1 MKKILA
7 LTLCLIL
14 TACSAIP
21 PELLAMLITPTAL
34 PPTKVVTPTITP
46 TITPTQPTPTFT
58 FTPTMIG
65 AKPSLTPTVM
75 PTIDLSATVTP
86 TSATSTPGPTMTAT
100 VTQKY
105 GGFAS
110 VFISVDQIY
119 YGACEPTETIINA
132 SVQDMVNVVNMVAFF
147 RLVDKV
153 TLKVTDWNPA
163 MSMQDKGG
171 GTFTLTLRST
181 DILDYKNYSD
191 VWISYQL
198 VGADKRGDPIARTQ
212 IVTNSITLMA
222 CP

>member
-7 LTLCLIL
+7 LTLCVIL
-14 TACSAIP
+14 AACSAIP
-21 PELLAMLITPTAL
+21 PELLSVLFTPTAP

-46 TITPTQPTPTFT
+46 TITPTLPTPTFT
-58 FTPTMIG
+58 STPTMIG
-65 AKPSLTPTVM
+65 AKPTPTETVM

-86 TSATSTPGPTMTAT
+86 TSVTETPGPTMTAT

-119 YGACEPTETIINA
+119 YGACEPTETVITA
-132 SVQDMVNVVNMVAFF
+132 SVQDTQNVTNMVAFF

-153 TLKVTDWNPA
+153 TLKATDWNPA
-163 MSMQDKGG
+163 MSMKDNGG
-171 GTFTLTLRST
+171 GNFTLTLRST
-181 DILDYKNYSD
+181 DIVDYKKYTG

-198 VGADKRGDPIARTQ
+198 VGADKVGNPIARTQ
-212 IVTNSITLMA
+212 IVTDSITLMA

>member
-1 MKKILA
+1 
-7 LTLCLIL
+7 
-14 TACSAIP
+14 
-21 PELLAMLITPTAL
+21 
-34 PPTKVVTPTITP
+34 
-46 TITPTQPTPTFT
+46 
-58 FTPTMIG
+58 
-65 AKPSLTPTVM
+65 
-75 PTIDLSATVTP
+75 
-86 TSATSTPGPTMTAT
+86 MTAT

>member
-7 LTLCLIL
+7 LTLCLTL
-14 TACSAIP
+14 AACSAIP
-21 PELLAMLITPTAL
+21 PELLAILITPTAL

>member
-21 PELLAMLITPTAL
+21 PELLAVLISPTA
-34 PPTKVVTPTITP
+34 PPPAKIVKPTMTPTIMP
-46 TITPTQPTPTFT
+46 TLPTPTFT

-65 AKPSLTPTVM
+65 VKPSPTETVM
-75 PTIDLSATVTP
+75 PTIDLRATATP
-86 TSATSTPGPTMTAT
+86 VSITDTPGPTMTAT
-100 VTQKY
+100 ATQKY

-119 YGACEPTETIINA
+119 YGACEPTETVITA
-132 SVQDMVNVVNMVAFF
+132 SVQDAKNVTNMVAFF

-153 TLKVTDWNPA
+153 TLKVTEWNPS

-171 GTFTLTLRST
+171 GTYTLTLKST
-181 DILDYKNYSD
+181 DILDYKKYND

-198 VGADKRGDPIARTQ
+198 VGADKIGNPIARTQ
-212 IVTNSITLMA
+212 IVTDSITLRA

>member
-7 LTLCLIL
+7 LSLCLIL
-14 TACSAIP
+14 AACSAIP
-21 PELLAMLITPTAL
+21 PELLSMLYTPTA
-34 PPTKVVTPTITP
+34 PSPTKVVTPTITP

-58 FTPTMIG
+58 FTPTLIG
-65 AKPSLTPTVM
+65 IKPSSTVTVM
-75 PTIDLSATVTP
+75 PTIDLSATVKP
-86 TSATSTPGPTMTAT
+86 TITTDTPGPTMTAT
-100 VTQKY
+100 ATQKY

-110 VFISVDQIY
+110 VFISVDLIY
-119 YGACEPTETIINA
+119 YGACEPKETVITA
-132 SVQDMVNVVNMVAFF
+132 SVQDPQNVTNMVAFF

-153 TLKVTDWNPA
+153 TLKATDWNPS

-171 GTFTLTLRST
+171 GTYSLTLRST
-181 DILDYKNYSD
+181 DLLDYKKYSG

-198 VGADKRGDPIARTQ
+198 VGADKKGNPIARTQ